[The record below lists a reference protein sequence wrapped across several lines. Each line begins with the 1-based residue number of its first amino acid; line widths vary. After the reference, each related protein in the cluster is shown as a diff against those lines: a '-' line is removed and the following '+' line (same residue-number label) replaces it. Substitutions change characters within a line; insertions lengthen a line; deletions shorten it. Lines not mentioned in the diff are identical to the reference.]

1 VVHSPALLGTH
12 DRAQKNRATEYAST
26 RGRTNRS
33 VEWWNA
39 TGSVL
44 ARTRRFGLVELWN
57 GSWCRWSYGSR
68 VSCRSAARSR
78 SRSPH
83 LSSRSEIP
91 RWHIRRFDC
100 RSTRSCRVR
109 QRRFRS
115 DCRRRTTAI
124 FCGRSAGSS
133 IFLLRASSRR
143 TIALEVLRCQGP
155 ADIAALARTA
165 LSRNYRAAFLRFF
178 RNGEFDFRE
187 HVSFLNAVEWPTT
200 VELSICAM
208 ESRNGERAVMQRGS
222 NVPLA
227 DAVAASCAVPAV
239 MKAIQIGG
247 GSYVDGGLVSPT
259 SADLLAGEAGPKL
272 VVISSPMS
280 GTHSRSVVG
289 RVSSHLASM
298 CLRRELKAFA
308 PDQTVVSIEP
318 TSDLSRLV
326 VDENLR
332 RGAERMI
339 MQRTFTSL
347 SLSTSRI

>member
-1 VVHSPALLGTH
+1 MPQPEGVRIVLSSGGTQREASWRELGDLDWSNYGMVLGAGGATGLAFHAGVLLGLGVDH
-12 DRAQKNRATEYAST
+12 HIS
-26 RGRTNRS
+26 
-33 VEWWNA
+33 
-39 TGSVL
+39 L
-44 ARTRRFGLVELWN
+44 AEARYLV
-57 GSWCRWSYGSR
+57 G
-68 VSCRSAARSR
+68 
-78 SRSPH
+78 
-83 LSSRSEIP
+83 
-91 RWHIRRFDC
+91 
-100 RSTRSCRVR
+100 T
-109 QRRFRS
+109 
-115 DCRRRTTAI
+115 
-124 FCGRSAGSS
+124 SAGSIAVALVAAGLDS
-133 IFLLRASSRR
+133 ADFAAIVADAPQQYSAAAQRVQASFSSELLPDAP
-143 TIALEVLRCQGP
+143 LPWKVLRCQGP

-200 VELSICAM
+200 VELSICAT

-347 SLSTSRI
+347 SLATSRI